1 MRRENI
7 SMAVIRR
14 MPKYYRYLDE
24 LYQVGVTKISSRAL
38 AEQMGLTASQIR
50 QDFNCF
56 GGFGQQGYGYHV
68 GTLREKIAS
77 IIGTDRAHRAVLLG
91 VGNIGRALLRNFN
104 FEQCGFT
111 LLAAFDTDRA
121 LAGDVINKVPVF
133 HISALED
140 FFKENP
146 FEIAILTIPS
156 APAPEMAERLAA
168 LGVKGIWNFTNVD
181 LQMKG
186 HDDMVVEDVH
196 FSDSLMTL
204 CYRITEV

>member
-1 MRRENI
+1 MRRDNI

-24 LYQVGVTKISSRAL
+24 LHQSGVTKISSRAL

-50 QDFNCF
+50 QDFNCY

-68 GTLREKIAS
+68 DTLREEIAS
-77 IIGTDRAHRAVLLG
+77 IIGTNREHRAVLLG

-111 LLAAFDTDRA
+111 LLAAFDADRA

-133 HISALED
+133 HINQLEE
-140 FFKENP
+140 FFWENP
-146 FEIAILTIPS
+146 VEIAILTLPS
-156 APAPEMAERLAA
+156 APAPKMAERLAA

-186 HDDMVVEDVH
+186 HDDMVIEDVH